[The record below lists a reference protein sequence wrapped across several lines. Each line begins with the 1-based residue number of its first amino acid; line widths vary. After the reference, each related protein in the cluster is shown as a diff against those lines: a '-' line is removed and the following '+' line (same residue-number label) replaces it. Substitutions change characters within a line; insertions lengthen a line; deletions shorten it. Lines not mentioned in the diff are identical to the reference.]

1 MTKKILAA
9 VFLVTVCISGN
20 KTLQAQDAV
29 VQEGELLH
37 QEEPPTVVVYEMSH
51 EGSNAVQLSAFL
63 REVGQH
69 FPPVVVQPG

>member
-29 VQEGELLH
+29 VQVAKGESGKLAK
-37 QEEPPTVVVYEMSH
+37 
-51 EGSNAVQLSAFL
+51 GAVEKEKL
-63 REVGQH
+63 
-69 FPPVVVQPG
+69 